1 MPSVTMDSKI
11 TAATPRRFP
20 SGPVFPEPFMHTLL
34 SRCRLPNHG
43 LRPAATG
50 DRGESRP
57 VADLVEYEPRGAVV
71 TLWLNRPEVK
81 NAYDLDL
88 LRALD
93 AALTRAEA
101 DDESRVVVVR
111 GRGDSFCAG
120 ADISMLTGDVAWSEL
135 GGTVAGIFR
144 RIADSRR
151 ITVAAVHGWAV
162 AGGFELMLAC
172 DLAVAAEDAR
182 IGDFHIRHG
191 LFAGAGTIYR
201 LPRLIGLR
209 RARELMLSGDVLDGR
224 RAMEWNLVN
233 DVAPAEELDALVE
246 RFAARFADRSP
257 AGAWLTKRAV
267 NRGLDADEETLA
279 LVERLTSDAVAAT
292 ADAQAAV
299 AAFLERRG

>member
-1 MPSVTMDSKI
+1 M
-11 TAATPRRFP
+11 
-20 SGPVFPEPFMHTLL
+20 
-34 SRCRLPNHG
+34 
-43 LRPAATG
+43 
-50 DRGESRP
+50 
-57 VADLVEYEPRGAVV
+57 ADLIEYEAHGSLV

-81 NAYDLDL
+81 NAYDLEVL
-88 LRALD
+88 QSLD

-101 DDESRVVVVR
+101 DDSSRVVVIR

-120 ADISMLTGDVAWSEL
+120 ADISMLAGDVAWSEL
-135 GGTVAGIFR
+135 GAAVSRTLR
-144 RIADSRR
+144 RIAEARR

-182 IGDFHIRHG
+182 IGDFHIRHN

-224 RAMEWNLVN
+224 QAREWGLVN
-233 DVAPAEELDALVE
+233 ETAPAGELDAVVA
-246 RFAARFADRSP
+246 RFAQRFADRSP
-257 AGAWLTKRAV
+257 TVAWLTKSAV
-267 NRGLDADEETLA
+267 NRGLDADYETLG

-292 ADAQAAV
+292 AEAQAGV
-299 AAFLERRG
+299 AAFLERRD

>member
-1 MPSVTMDSKI
+1 
-11 TAATPRRFP
+11 
-20 SGPVFPEPFMHTLL
+20 
-34 SRCRLPNHG
+34 
-43 LRPAATG
+43 
-50 DRGESRP
+50 

-93 AALTRAEA
+93 AGLTRAEA

-120 ADISMLTGDVAWSEL
+120 ADISMLTGDVPWSEL

-224 RAMEWNLVN
+224 QALEWNLVN
-233 DVAPAEELDALVE
+233 DVAPAAGLDALVE
-246 RFAARFADRSP
+246 RFAARFAERSP
-257 AGAWLTKRAV
+257 TVAWLTKRAV
-267 NRGLDADEETLA
+267 NRGLDADEETLD
-279 LVERLTSDAVAAT
+279 LLERLTSDAVAAT
-292 ADAQAAV
+292 ADAQAGV
-299 AAFLERRG
+299 ASFLERRG